1 MKNLPQISDS
11 EWQVMK
17 VIWSQTSC
25 TANQVVQ
32 ALAERTDWQ
41 PKTVKTLI
49 NRLVNKAAIGFE
61 TDREDKKTY
70 HYFALVSERDC
81 VRAESQ
87 SFLKRVFNGSPNIML
102 ANFIK
107 EYKLTPED
115 IDELKRILDEKKD

>member
-1 MKNLPQISDS
+1 MENLPQISDS

-61 TDREDKKTY
+61 IDREDKKTY
-70 HYFALVSERDC
+70 HYFALVSETDC